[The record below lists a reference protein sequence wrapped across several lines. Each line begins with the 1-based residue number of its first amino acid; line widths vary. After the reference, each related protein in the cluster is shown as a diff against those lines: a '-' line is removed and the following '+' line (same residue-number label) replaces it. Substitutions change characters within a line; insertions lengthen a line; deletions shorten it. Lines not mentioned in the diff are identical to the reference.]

1 MAAFVAAEVASG
13 KATDINDYI
22 VRLVR
27 DAAGAAEQARL
38 AELIGDGTTDRAR
51 IEQDVRIQTD
61 LYRARNLPAIA
72 ERFAKAADAA
82 LDAIG
87 AGQSAGM
94 PVGRFHAW
102 PIKGFT
108 EIAVYGT
115 VVNGASVPVRVLH
128 ETRDLRRLRE

>member
-61 LYRARNLPAIA
+61 LYRARNLPTIA

-82 LDAIG
+82 LETIG
-87 AGQSAGM
+87 AGLSNGS
-94 PVGRFHAW
+94 PVGRFHTW

-128 ETRDLRRLRE
+128 ETRDLRRLKT